1 MKNKPLI
8 LGTLAVAILVSA
20 GCKKTDISDANTAT
34 GDNNSMSDN
43 AKEIATNAWQK
54 TKEVTTNVLASVKEG
69 TTNAWA
75 SLKESLQS
83 ATDYTYDKK
92 DAFVA
97 GASADLAAMDRKI
110 AELSDKAANA
120 SDSVK
125 ASVQA
130 KLQDLNA
137 RRVTLGKKLDDVKSS
152 TEANW
157 NDVKAGFKSSYDDV
171 KESLKQTWQ
180 SLTGN

>member
-1 MKNKPLI
+1 MKNTPLI
-8 LGTLAVAILVSA
+8 LGTFAIAILVLA
-20 GCKKTDISDANTAT
+20 GCNKSETSDAYPAAGATNSISDNVRDA
-34 GDNNSMSDN
+34 
-43 AKEIATNAWQK
+43 ATNAWQK
-54 TKEVTTNVLASVKEG
+54 TKDA

-75 SLKESLQS
+75 SMKESLQS
-83 ATDYTYDKK
+83 ATDYSYDKK

-97 GASADLAAMDRKI
+97 GASADVDAMDAKI
-110 AELSDKAANA
+110 KELSDKAANA
-120 SDSVK
+120 ADPAK

-130 KLQDLNA
+130 ELQDLKA
-137 RRVTLGKKLDDVKSS
+137 KRAVLGEKLDAVKSS

-171 KESLKQTWQ
+171 KSSIKQTWQ

>member
-8 LGTLAVAILVSA
+8 LGTLAVAMLVSV
-20 GCKKTDISDANTAT
+20 GCKKSDVADEYPAT
-34 GDNNSMSDN
+34 GDTNSMSEN
-43 AKEIATNAWQK
+43 AKDMATNAWQK
-54 TKEVTTNVLASVKEG
+54 TKEVTTNVMANVKEV

-75 SLKESLQS
+75 SVKESLQS

-97 GASADLAAMDRKI
+97 DASADVAAVDQKI
-110 AELSDKAANA
+110 KELSDKAAGA

-125 ASVQA
+125 ASAQA

-137 RRVTLGKKLDDVKSS
+137 KRAVLGQKLDDVKNA

-157 NDVKAGFKSSYDDV
+157 NDAKAGFKSSYDDV
-171 KESLKQTWQ
+171 KDSLKQTWQ
-180 SLTGN
+180 DMTGN

>member
-1 MKNKPLI
+1 MKKKPLI
-8 LGTLAVAILVSA
+8 LGTLAVAMLVSA
-20 GCKKTDISDANTAT
+20 GCNKADMPDSSSTTSDT
-34 GDNNSMSDN
+34 NSMPEN
-43 AKEIATNAWQK
+43 VKEIATNAWQK
-54 TKEVTTNVLASVKEG
+54 TKEVTTNVVTSVEKG

-75 SLKESLQS
+75 DIKESLQS

-97 GASADLAAMDRKI
+97 SASADADALDQKI
-110 AELSDKAANA
+110 KDLSDKVANA

-125 ASVQA
+125 TSAQA

-137 RRVTLGKKLDDVKSS
+137 KRADLGKKLDDVKNS

-157 NDVKAGFKSSYDDV
+157 NDVKTGFKNSYNDV
-171 KESLKQTWQ
+171 KDSLKQAWQ
-180 SLTGN
+180 SLTTN

>member
-8 LGTLAVAILVSA
+8 LGTLAVAVLMSA
-20 GCKKTDISDANTAT
+20 GCKKND
-34 GDNNSMSDN
+34 MSDGYPTNNDTNSASEN
-43 AKEIATNAWQK
+43 AKEMATNAWQK
-54 TKEVTTNVLASVKEG
+54 TKEVTTNVVASVEEG

-75 SLKESLQS
+75 YIKESLQP
-83 ATDYTYDKK
+83 AADYTYDKK

-97 GASADLAAMDRKI
+97 GASADVDAVDQKI
-110 AELSDKAANA
+110 KELSDKAANA
-120 SDSVK
+120 GDSVK
-125 ASVQA
+125 TGAQA

-137 RRVTLGKKLDDVKSS
+137 KRAVLGQKLDDVKNS

-157 NDVKAGFKSSYDDV
+157 NDVKTGFKSSYDDV
-171 KESLKQTWQ
+171 RDSLKQTWQ

>member
-8 LGTLAVAILVSA
+8 FGTLAVAMLVSA
-20 GCKKTDISDANTAT
+20 GCKRND
-34 GDNNSMSDN
+34 MSDGYPATSDTNSVSEN
-43 AKEIATNAWQK
+43 AKEMATNTWQK
-54 TKEVTTNVLASVKEG
+54 TREVTTNIVASVKEG

-75 SLKESLQS
+75 NLKESLQS

-97 GASADLAAMDRKI
+97 GASADVDAVDQKI
-110 AELSDKAANA
+110 TELSDKAANA
-120 SDSVK
+120 GNSVK
-125 ASVQA
+125 VGAQA
-130 KLQDLNA
+130 KMQELNA
-137 RRVTLGKKLDDVKSS
+137 KRAVLGQKLDDVKNS

-157 NDVKAGFKSSYDDV
+157 NDVKTGFKSSYDDM
-171 KESLKQTWQ
+171 KDSLNQAWQ